1 MTRRQLP
8 PQIEKI
14 TLQSGAI
21 RYQVTAEAGTDP
33 VTGKRRQTRKRYRTE
48 KEARDALGNV
58 ASAVSQGAYVA
69 RSTTTVEQACKEW
82 LDGKRIAKSTKA
94 AYTHALQPLRDR
106 HGSLPVQQLSKAHLD
121 DLVSD
126 LQDGEFVYAHGRP
139 CKTWNAQSI
148 NPMLRITGK
157 VLGSQMGQGRLA
169 RNVADLVDRVP
180 GSRKEM
186 DTYSAVDVRKIL
198 AVADQDRAGHAWHL
212 ALSGLRRGEICGL
225 RWEDV
230 DFVAGTVKIE
240 NTRIQ
245 VDGKVIEK
253 TTKTEKSRR
262 TLPLTP
268 AITVALKR
276 AKAIQA
282 AEKLEIGTAY
292 DSGKYVVSDEIGR
305 PVDPSRTSHEWHRV
319 CDAAGVR
326 HLRLHDARHTC
337 GTLLHLQNVPIAIV
351 SAWLGHCDAAF
362 TMRTYIHS
370 QPDALAE
377 AARSLNAVVTNRDK
391 TGAARPIRTRPR
403 RKSAG

>member
-1 MTRRQLP
+1 MSRRQLP

-14 TLQSGAI
+14 TLKSGAI
-21 RYQVTAEAGTDP
+21 RYQVTTEAGTDP

-48 KEARDALGNV
+48 KEARDALGSV

-69 RSTTTVEQACKEW
+69 RSSVTVEQACREW

-94 AYTHALQPLRDR
+94 AYRHALQPLRDR
-106 HGSLPVQQLSKAHLD
+106 HGSLPIQQLAKAHLD

-157 VLGSQMGQGRLA
+157 VLASQMGQGRLA

-186 DTYSAVDVRKIL
+186 ETYTAAEVRKVL
-198 AVADQDRAGHAWHL
+198 AVADRDRIGQAWHL
-212 ALSGLRRGEICGL
+212 ALTGLRRGEICGL
-225 RWEDV
+225 RWADI
-230 DFVAGTVKIE
+230 DFAAGTVKIE

-245 VDGKVIEK
+245 VDGKVVEK

-268 AITVALKR
+268 AITEALKR
-276 AKAIQA
+276 ARAIQA
-282 AEKLEIGTAY
+282 AERLELGASY
-292 DSGKYVVSDEIGR
+292 GSGEYVVCDEAGN
-305 PVDPSRTSHEWHRV
+305 PADPSKMSREWHRV
-319 CDAAGVR
+319 CEAAGVR

-337 GTLLHLQNVPIAIV
+337 GTLLHLQNVPIAVV

-362 TMRTYIHS
+362 TMRTYVHS
-370 QPDALAE
+370 QPDALAD

-391 TGAARPIRTRPR
+391 IGGARPIRTRPR
-403 RKSAG
+403 RKSAS